1 MKKNINK
8 MMKNEKGAITLF
20 VLMACLFFVFILSTT
35 YISNMNKLQ
44 IQESQYG
51 YSISL
56 VQITLLL
63 FLTILESY

>member
-44 IQESQYG
+44 IQENYAKE
-51 YSISL
+51 I
-56 VQITLLL
+56 
-63 FLTILESY
+63 EEE

>member
-20 VLMACLFFVFILSTT
+20 VLMACLFFAFILSTT

-44 IQESQYG
+44 IQEQQ
-51 YSISL
+51 L
-56 VQITLLL
+56 KQIQENYAKE
-63 FLTILESY
+63 IEEE